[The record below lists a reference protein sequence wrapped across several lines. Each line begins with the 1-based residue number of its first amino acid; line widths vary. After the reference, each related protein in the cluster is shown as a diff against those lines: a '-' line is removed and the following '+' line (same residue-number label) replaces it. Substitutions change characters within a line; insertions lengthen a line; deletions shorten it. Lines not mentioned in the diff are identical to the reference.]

1 MTEPLD
7 DLNGPVRRDTHL
19 DGFTWRDAGELLK
32 DEADGDGDCISIAR
46 PRSNFRNRGSAAF
59 GVDTGK
65 GHAQHA
71 SSGKGRVFT

>member
-7 DLNGPVRRDTHL
+7 DLNGSVRRDSHF
-19 DGFTWRDAGELLK
+19 DGFPWRDAGELLK
-32 DEADGDGDCISIAR
+32 DEADGDGDCVSIAGPR
-46 PRSNFRNRGSAAF
+46 PNFRNRGSAAF